1 MILEYCQK
9 AIEKA
14 QYKKL
19 EDDSWFAE
27 IPGFNGVWANGE
39 SVEGCRKELI
49 SVLEEWLVLKL
60 RDRDPIPEIEGHKIE
75 ITEQAVA

>member
-1 MILEYCQK
+1 MIFEYCQK

-19 EDDSWFAE
+19 EDDSWFAD
-27 IPGFNGVWANGE
+27 IPGFRGVWANAE
-39 SVEGCRKELI
+39 TIERCRKELI

-60 RDRDPIPEIEGHKIE
+60 RDRDPIPDVEGHRIE
-75 ITEQAVA
+75 ITEQRVA